1 MSNNVAFLFRK
12 IKYKKIV
19 KLCKKTID
27 IKNIL
32 CNNIITDKEG
42 GVQHANY

>member
-1 MSNNVAFLFRK
+1 MFWKKNNF
-12 IKYKKIV
+12 KKNV

-32 CNNIITDKEG
+32 CNNIITYKEG